1 MDTVGCNCQY
11 FGFSFGLLSG
21 ARVRRN
27 SLPMIVRSY
36 VWRCSRTIS
45 SMERIKVAS
54 YFERFS
60 NFVLFFFFLR
70 GERWI
75 EIYHIGSIV
84 VNRIIVNYRKTER
97 ERERDYSTIRT
108 RIFFI
113 LVPVS
118 LVDEQLLRFICRLPL
133 RSREEML
140 NQSIEDWVSL
150 GDMAA
155 NEKRYKKIEM
165 KEIVGARK
173 HKR

>member
-1 MDTVGCNCQY
+1 MERWFDESRVSRIRYCNIRIRWLVCIMDTVGCNCQY

-36 VWRCSRTIS
+36 VWRCSRTMS

-84 VNRIIVNYRKTER
+84 VNRIIVNYRKIER
-97 ERERDYSTIRT
+97 EKERLFHDSNED
-108 RIFFI
+108 IFYI
-113 LVPVS
+113 SP
-118 LVDEQLLRFICRLPL
+118 RFISGWTIITLYL
-133 RSREEML
+133 SVTITISRG
-140 NQSIEDWVSL
+140 N
-150 GDMAA
+150 A
-155 NEKRYKKIEM
+155 
-165 KEIVGARK
+165 
-173 HKR
+173 